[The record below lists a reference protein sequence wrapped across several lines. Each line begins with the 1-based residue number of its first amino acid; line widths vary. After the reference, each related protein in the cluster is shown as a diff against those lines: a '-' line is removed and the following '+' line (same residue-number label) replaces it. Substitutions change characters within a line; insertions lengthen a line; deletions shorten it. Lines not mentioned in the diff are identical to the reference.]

1 MRKVKI
7 GLALG
12 SGAAR
17 GWSHIGVIN
26 ALNKMGIDVDIVAGC
41 SIGSLVG
48 SAYAC
53 GKLPELET
61 WVRSF
66 SYWDVLR
73 LMDLS
78 WQRGGL
84 LRGERV
90 FNQFRQVMPL
100 EDFTDCQ
107 MPFGAVATNL
117 STGRELWLT
126 EGDIHL
132 AVRASCSMPGLM
144 APVPHNGYWLV
155 DGGVVNPVPISLT
168 RAMGADIVIAVDLQ
182 HDAHLMQQDLM
193 PVNLQSEDAEGEK
206 LAWHE
211 RLRGRIGRMA
221 ARRSV
226 AAPTAMEIMT
236 TSIQVLENRLKRNR
250 MAGDPPDI
258 LIQPYCPQISTLDFH
273 RAEAAIAA
281 GSLAVEKKMDELLPF
296 DWDALVSDPPAAA
309 KLLQELQ
316 PPVQQTISH
325 CRVNYRQL
333 VAADQ
338 PGLVLD
344 IAPLSDSDLAFYSLD
359 VTRAGDNGVLAA
371 LLLRAL
377 FNGLLQEQLS
387 HQGQRLPELGS
398 LLKQVNQLFRQ
409 ANLPGQFPLLVGY
422 YHSGLKNLI
431 LVSAGLNASLNTG
444 EHHIEVSN
452 GVPLGTLGTAYLN
465 QISHRCSSW
474 QCQIWG
480 AGGRLRLMLSTE

>member
-26 ALNKMGIDVDIVAGC
+26 ALNKMGVDVDIVAGC

-182 HDAHLMQQDLM
+182 HDAHLMQQDLW
-193 PVNLQSEDAEGEK
+193 SIEK
-206 LAWHE
+206 PQPEEEKDFSWH
-211 RLRGRIGRMA
+211 GRIRARLSGMTSRRA
-221 ARRSV
+221 AT
-226 AAPTAMEIMT
+226 PTAMEIMS

-258 LIQPYCPQISTLDFH
+258 LLQPFCPQISTLDFH
-273 RAEAAIAA
+273 RAGEAIAA
-281 GSLAVEKKMDELLPF
+281 GHQAVEKKMDELLP
-296 DWDALVSDPPAAA
+296 LV
-309 KLLQELQ
+309 
-316 PPVQQTISH
+316 
-325 CRVNYRQL
+325 R
-333 VAADQ
+333 
-338 PGLVLD
+338 
-344 IAPLSDSDLAFYSLD
+344 
-359 VTRAGDNGVLAA
+359 
-371 LLLRAL
+371 
-377 FNGLLQEQLS
+377 
-387 HQGQRLPELGS
+387 
-398 LLKQVNQLFRQ
+398 
-409 ANLPGQFPLLVGY
+409 
-422 YHSGLKNLI
+422 
-431 LVSAGLNASLNTG
+431 
-444 EHHIEVSN
+444 
-452 GVPLGTLGTAYLN
+452 TAV
-465 QISHRCSSW
+465 
-474 QCQIWG
+474 
-480 AGGRLRLMLSTE
+480 